1 VALACALLVCPSAGA
16 SAAAEEGGDAEVT
29 RVNGTSAAA
38 PVPARAAYGEQ
49 TTSGAGDPDATGER
63 SGAGQASGTRQG
75 SVIDETSVTDVPG
88 GCRNVSMSARAV
100 SLSVLRASFLCLIN
114 TERAINAAPAVAPDG
129 FLQRSADAHSHDM
142 AFNRFFGHI
151 SPAGSTLLTHVR
163 RAGYLEDARRWL
175 LGETLVRGEG
185 DITSYALFTALMG
198 SPAHSEIIHD
208 GRYRQVGVGLERGT
222 STGDGGLTVTLN
234 FGVVTARK

>member
-1 VALACALLVCPSAGA
+1 VALACALLISPSAGA
-16 SAAAEEGGDAEVT
+16 SAAAEEGGDTEVT

-38 PVPARAAYGEQ
+38 PAPARAAYGEQ
-49 TTSGAGDPDATGER
+49 AASGAGAPDATGGR
-63 SGAGQASGTRQG
+63 TGVGQASGTRQA
-75 SVIDETSVTDVPG
+75 SVTDETSGTDALG
-88 GCRNVSMSARAV
+88 GCRNVSISTRTV
-100 SLSVLRASFLCLIN
+100 SLSVLRASFICLIN
-114 TERAINAAPAVAPDG
+114 TERGINATPAVAADA

-142 AFNRFFGHI
+142 VVNRFFGHL
-151 SPAGSTLLTHVR
+151 SPAGSTLLNRVR

-175 LGETLVRGEG
+175 LGETLARGEG
-185 DITSYALFTALMG
+185 DVTSYALYTALMA

-208 GRYRQVGVGLERGT
+208 GRYRQVGVGLERGI